1 MRRLNLDQLQTFIV
15 VAETG
20 NFSEAGR
27 KLNLTQSAV
36 SQQIKELE
44 SRLGIRVLDRLGKRA
59 HLTAAGEELRQ
70 HARRLLQQSDLALE
84 AMQGYRDGGWRRV
97 RVATSA
103 TLAAHILPPLLLDL
117 RRRYPRLETTV
128 VAGSAR
134 EVLRRVMNN
143 EADLAYINGPVPTS
157 DSVLAVD
164 VICRSSLMGF
174 WPRTFGSAPKV
185 VRAQDLV
192 DKPFIYYVPGNATH
206 ELVHK
211 WFHQSDCKPAAS
223 MEFDSGLSIL
233 ALVDAGLGVS
243 ILPSEVLR
251 AAAILSNVIVRP
263 IEPSIPTQLYVAI
276 HKDKVRHEA
285 LRVVHTA
292 LLAARIG
299 QGKSFHRS
307 KRS

>member
-84 AMQGYRDGGWRRV
+84 AMQGYRDGGWGRV

-192 DKPFIYYVPGNATH
+192 DKPFIYYAPGNVTH

-211 WFHQSDCKPAAS
+211 WFRQSDCKPAAS

-299 QGKSFHRS
+299 QGKPS
-307 KRS
+307 KRSKHS